1 MGGIPRELVLGL
13 VTFSVLAGD
22 VGLSALSVLSN
33 TKLSGAVNMLQ
44 GRNMSSRGALT
55 GLRGE
60 LVHFSY
66 ISRRPSARSCSWVRV
81 IPSTSTGLVKKESGA
96 ALRRKMY

>member
-33 TKLSGAVNMLQ
+33 TKLPGAVNMLQ

-60 LVHFSY
+60 LVHFHAFQEGQVQG
-66 ISRRPSARSCSWVRV
+66 PAA
-81 IPSTSTGLVKKESGA
+81 GSG
-96 ALRRKMY
+96 